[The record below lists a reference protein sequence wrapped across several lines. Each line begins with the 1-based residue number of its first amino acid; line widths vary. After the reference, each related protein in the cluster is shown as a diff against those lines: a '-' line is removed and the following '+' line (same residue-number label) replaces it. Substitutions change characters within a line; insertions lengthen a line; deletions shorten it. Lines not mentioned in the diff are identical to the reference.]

1 MDDPWENCSTVA
13 QREKTS
19 GVDDFFMETFVN
31 RIVAAVP
38 LQRQKKSREKDTRM
52 FNPKN
57 ERKMMKQ
64 NGKFDWRTLVNVLST
79 ILSAIAAAFCT
90 SSCAI
95 HWHAF

>member
-1 MDDPWENCSTVA
+1 M
-13 QREKTS
+13 

-38 LQRQKKSREKDTRM
+38 LQRQKKREKDIRM
-52 FNPKN
+52 FNPKK
-57 ERKMMKQ
+57 RKKTMKQ

-95 HWHAF
+95 HWQAF